1 MAKWYGKVGYA
12 KTVETEPGI
21 WEEQITEHEYYGD
34 VISTRWKHQSS
45 SDVNSD
51 VNISNSISIMAYPFE
66 LQDFSDI
73 VYVEY
78 LGTKWK
84 VTDIDPQRPRL
95 VLTMGGVYNGKQA
108 QSA

>member
-21 WEEQITEHEYYGD
+21 WEEKITEHEYYGD
-34 VISTRWKHQSS
+34 VVSARWKHQ
-45 SDVNSD
+45 NSNEINTE
-51 VNISNSISIMAYPFE
+51 VNISNAISIMAYPFE
-66 LQDFSDI
+66 LQDCSDI

-84 VTDIDPQRPRL
+84 VTDIEPQRPRL
-95 VLTMGGVYNGKQA
+95 ILTMGGVYNGK
-108 QSA
+108 